1 MLNQI
6 ETNHRRPPLLTLKN
20 GMAGAREHTRLQTL
34 GVLAAQKRPD
44 LACTVFVKRSRT
56 GNSDSLLH
64 MAPPEQPA
72 PESPVEAEKAR
83 PRKARSRKGAYL
95 RLPSIRN
102 R

>member
-6 ETNHRRPPLLTLKN
+6 ETNHGRPPLLTLKN

-56 GNSDSLLH
+56 GNSDSSLLH
-64 MAPPEQPA
+64 MAPPEQPR
-72 PESPVEAEKAR
+72 PVEAEKAR
-83 PRKARSRKGAYL
+83 LRKARSRKGAYL